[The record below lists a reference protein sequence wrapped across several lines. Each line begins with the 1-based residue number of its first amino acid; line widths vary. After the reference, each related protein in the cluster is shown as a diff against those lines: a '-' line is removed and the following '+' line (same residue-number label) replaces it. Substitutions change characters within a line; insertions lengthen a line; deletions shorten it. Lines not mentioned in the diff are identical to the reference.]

1 MKVADVTGRVT
12 LRQVV
17 KWVQLA
23 VLVGAPALACAQGIT
38 LPDEPRELLAQI
50 AGYVIACAGAFV
62 TICFGLFGGKFA
74 SGRAHWTEGIP
85 AAVGGAIMVAA
96 GLFIAA

>member
-1 MKVADVTGRVT
+1 MKVAEETGRVS

-17 KWVQLA
+17 MWVQLA
-23 VLVGAPALACAQGIT
+23 VMMGAPALAYAQGIT
-38 LPDEPRELLAQI
+38 LPDEPKNLLAEI

-62 TICFGLFGGKFA
+62 TICFGIFGGKFA